1 MHINKLLKLLTIV
14 TSILLNST
22 LHAETLDR
30 QVISAGGGNIKI
42 GTNTLGYT
50 IGQAFVST
58 KSAPQVIIGF
68 WNQAKK
74 TSQPPITPP
83 PENKLESQAIYE
95 SNTLNL
101 ENILVPF
108 INEFNGKE
116 TGEKGIFTAKLEEKE
131 KLVFELIP
139 WSINFLGMF
148 SGEDT
153 SGYITYNYKT
163 REVHIPC
170 LLASTKATIG
180 DVATEGKQKYY
191 KDVIMKQRHP
201 NYPIFHIDEMIEVDS
216 CI

>member
-1 MHINKLLKLLTIV
+1 VFLI
-14 TSILLNST
+14 LNST
-22 LHAETLDR
+22 LYAEALDR
-30 QVISAGGGNIKI
+30 QVISAAGGNIKI
-42 GTNTLGYT
+42 GSNTLGYT

-74 TSQPPITPP
+74 ISPPP
-83 PENKLESQAIYE
+83 PEKKLESQAIYE
-95 SNTLNL
+95 SKTLSL

-116 TGEKGIFTAKLEEKE
+116 TGEKGIFTAKLEEKA

-139 WSINFLGMF
+139 WSLNFIGKF

-153 SGYITYNYKT
+153 SAYISYNYKT

-180 DVATEGKQKYY
+180 DVATEGKPKHY

-201 NYPIFHIDEMIEVDS
+201 KYPIFHIDEMIEVDN

>member
-1 MHINKLLKLLTIV
+1 MHINKFLKLLTIV

-30 QVISAGGGNIKI
+30 QVISAGGSNIKI

-58 KSAPQVIIGF
+58 KYAPQVIIGF

-74 TSQPPITPP
+74 ISQPPITSP

-95 SNTLNL
+95 SKTLSL

-108 INEFNGKE
+108 INEFDGKE
-116 TGEKGIFTAKLEEKE
+116 TGEKGLFTAKLEEKD
-131 KLVFELIP
+131 KLVFEVIL
-139 WSINFLGMF
+139 SSLKFLGMF
-148 SGEDT
+148 SGKDT
-153 SGYITYNYKT
+153 SDYITYSQKT
-163 REVHIPC
+163 REVYIPC
-170 LLASTKATIG
+170 LLASTKATTIG
-180 DVATEGKQKYY
+180 NVATEEQKYY
-191 KDVIMKQRHP
+191 QDVIMKQRQP
-201 NYPIFHIDEMIEVDS
+201 NSLTFNIDEMIEVDS